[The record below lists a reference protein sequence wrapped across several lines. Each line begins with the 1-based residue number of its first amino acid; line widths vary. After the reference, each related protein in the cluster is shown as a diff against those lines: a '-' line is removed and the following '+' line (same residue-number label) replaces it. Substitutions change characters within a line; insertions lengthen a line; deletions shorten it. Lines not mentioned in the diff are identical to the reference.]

1 MATLLIATGEA
12 KKKKKKTL
20 EYAGVK
26 YMGNKSVISFY
37 VWKLYGKV
45 SQESRV

>member
-12 KKKKKKTL
+12 KKKTL

>member
-12 KKKKKKTL
+12 KKKKKTL